1 MCPHQP
7 VDIFAGQDI
16 HGRLPTPAPQLQP
29 PPGQAEAASTVA
41 SLSAEH
47 LGCLPTLAAVS
58 LRLHA
63 IDAAIVY
70 QPGEQSARETL
81 PVRVY
86 TCLCFP
92 TS

>member
-1 MCPHQP
+1 MLP
-7 VDIFAGQDI
+7 GQDI
-16 HGRLPTPAPQLQP
+16 HGRLPTPAPQLQLP
-29 PPGQAEAASTVA
+29 SGHAQGASVVA

-63 IDAAIVY
+63 IDAAIMY

-81 PVRVY
+81 PVSVIHVAALSSILHRAY
-86 TCLCFP
+86 SC
-92 TS
+92 